1 MKWTAEQEQA
11 IYKEGTNII
20 VSAGA
25 GSGKTAVLSERVLRK
40 VKDGI
45 DIRKILIL
53 TFTNEAAGEMKNRI
67 RKKIKKAGI
76 LEQMEYIDSAYI
88 TTFDSFALSVVRKYH
103 YILGIS
109 KNIGIIDSSI
119 INLEKNR
126 ILEEIF
132 LELYTKKDDKFLK
145 LIGDFTNRDDVSIK
159 EAILNI
165 NRSLDLKYDKIS
177 YLNTYL
183 KSFYDDKNIE
193 RLFLEYFNYLKELA
207 FDLESSVYA
216 LESMID
222 EELYVKVYNSYSG
235 LFNPKGYDDLFK
247 VKKIPLVQF
256 RDVSEEVLPIK
267 ENIKNIVK
275 EILEL
280 TVYSEKELK
289 EQLLSTKD
297 YVEAIIDILIKLDFR
312 INEYKKKEEAFEFND
327 IAKMAIKIVMENDDI
342 KEEFKSTYD
351 EILIDEYQDTNDLQE
366 LFISNIANN
375 NVYMV
380 GDIKQSIYRFRNAN
394 PNIFRD
400 KYDNY
405 SKNIGGEAILLLKN
419 FRSRREV
426 LDNINEIFN
435 LIMSDYAG
443 GVDYK
448 LNQAMIY
455 GNMAYMENGVNNN
468 DNNMEILKYESDGKY
483 YNTEIEAFIILDDI
497 KNKVKNKYQV
507 YDFDLNS
514 NRDVKFSD
522 FCIILDRGSEMA
534 RYKKIFQYGNV
545 SLDVY
550 NDSNLVD
557 EADIRLIKNIT
568 SLILLIKDKDYGTKM
583 RYNFVSIARSYL
595 SDLNDSEIFN
605 YSTLNTFYESDIYKK
620 CFKLAKDIDSL
631 TPKMLLE
638 NIIEEFDIYENLI
651 KVGNIE
657 AAIFRLDYLQD
668 IASNMED
675 LGFTI
680 RDFEAYLDEMIS
692 GKKEIKYKEVRGIG
706 NCVKI
711 MNIHKSKGLEFPIC
725 YFAGFKKDF
734 NLSDLKNKFMFSN
747 IYGILTP
754 FYKEG
759 IGELF
764 VKTLIKKSYYEE
776 EISEK
781 IRLFY
786 VGLTRAKEKMIM
798 VMPEFEN
805 AGYQKEVVPLEVSRK
820 YRSFYDFMASIA
832 LNLKKYMHYVDID
845 RIPINKEYE
854 QMLGNENSL
863 KLNKSGEI
871 LFKENKIDSK
881 LMDNLHASKVINKV
895 LTWTDAKTLEF
906 GTMMHERL
914 ELTDFKEKSCDKYVA
929 NLQSIFDFKNADIY
943 QELEFMYNKDGNLY
957 HGIIDLMLEYSDNI
971 KIIDYKLKNIDDEA
985 YIKQLNVYYDYIK
998 SVSDKKISLYLY
1010 SIIDN
1015 KIKEIK
1021 LVGS

>member
-1 MKWTAEQEQA
+1 
-11 IYKEGTNII
+11 
-20 VSAGA
+20 
-25 GSGKTAVLSERVLRK
+25 
-40 VKDGI
+40 
-45 DIRKILIL
+45 
-53 TFTNEAAGEMKNRI
+53 
-67 RKKIKKAGI
+67 
-76 LEQMEYIDSAYI
+76 
-88 TTFDSFALSVVRKYH
+88 
-103 YILGIS
+103 
-109 KNIGIIDSSI
+109 
-119 INLEKNR
+119 
-126 ILEEIF
+126 
-132 LELYTKKDDKFLK
+132 
-145 LIGDFTNRDDVSIK
+145 
-159 EAILNI
+159 
-165 NRSLDLKYDKIS
+165 
-177 YLNTYL
+177 
-183 KSFYDDKNIE
+183 
-193 RLFLEYFNYLKELA
+193 
-207 FDLESSVYA
+207 
-216 LESMID
+216 
-222 EELYVKVYNSYSG
+222 
-235 LFNPKGYDDLFK
+235 
-247 VKKIPLVQF
+247 
-256 RDVSEEVLPIK
+256 
-267 ENIKNIVK
+267 
-275 EILEL
+275 
-280 TVYSEKELK
+280 
-289 EQLLSTKD
+289 
-297 YVEAIIDILIKLDFR
+297 
-312 INEYKKKEEAFEFND
+312 
-327 IAKMAIKIVMENDDI
+327 
-342 KEEFKSTYD
+342 
-351 EILIDEYQDTNDLQE
+351 
-366 LFISNIANN
+366 
-375 NVYMV
+375 
-380 GDIKQSIYRFRNAN
+380 
-394 PNIFRD
+394 
-400 KYDNY
+400 
-405 SKNIGGEAILLLKN
+405 
-419 FRSRREV
+419 
-426 LDNINEIFN
+426 
-435 LIMSDYAG
+435 
-443 GVDYK
+443 
-448 LNQAMIY
+448 
-455 GNMAYMENGVNNN
+455 
-468 DNNMEILKYESDGKY
+468 
-483 YNTEIEAFIILDDI
+483 
-497 KNKVKNKYQV
+497 
-507 YDFDLNS
+507 
-514 NRDVKFSD
+514 
-522 FCIILDRGSEMA
+522 
-534 RYKKIFQYGNV
+534 
-545 SLDVY
+545 
-550 NDSNLVD
+550 
-557 EADIRLIKNIT
+557 
-568 SLILLIKDKDYGTKM
+568 
-583 RYNFVSIARSYL
+583 
-595 SDLNDSEIFN
+595 
-605 YSTLNTFYESDIYKK
+605 
-620 CFKLAKDIDSL
+620 
-631 TPKMLLE
+631 
-638 NIIEEFDIYENLI
+638 
-651 KVGNIE
+651 
-657 AAIFRLDYLQD
+657 
-668 IASNMED
+668 MED

-725 YFAGFKKDF
+725 YFAGFKKDL

-832 LNLKKYMHYVDID
+832 FNLKKYMHYVDID